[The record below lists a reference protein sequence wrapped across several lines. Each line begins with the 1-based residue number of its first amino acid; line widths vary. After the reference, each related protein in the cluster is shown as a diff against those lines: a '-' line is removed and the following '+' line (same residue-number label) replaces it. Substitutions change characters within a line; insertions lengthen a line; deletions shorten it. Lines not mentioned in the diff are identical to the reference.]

1 MAYGRAMASIR
12 ERVRQELT
20 REILA
25 AARQQLATVG
35 PVALSLRAV
44 ARDVGLASSAVYRYF
59 PSRDE
64 LLTALI
70 VEAYDDLAET
80 VERVEAAVP
89 PADHS
94 RRWTAICVA
103 VRDWALAH
111 PHEFALVYGTPV
123 PGYAA
128 PERTIAAAT
137 RVPMLMIALIRDV
150 VGTRRA
156 EPEPAAGPPA
166 VYGELLASMGPQV
179 PADRAVLGMMAWTW
193 LIGRVG
199 FELHGHLVGVVDPAG
214 ADAAFG
220 WEAAAVRVGFG
231 LA

>member
-1 MAYGRAMASIR
+1 MTTVR
-12 ERVRQELT
+12 ERVRHEVT

-44 ARDVGLASSAVYRYF
+44 ARDVGMASSAVYRYF

-70 VEAYDDLAET
+70 VEAYDDLGAT
-80 VERVEAAVP
+80 VERAEAAVP
-89 PADHS
+89 RAEHAG
-94 RRWTAICVA
+94 RWDAVCRA
-103 VRDWALAH
+103 VRGWGLAN

-128 PERTIAAAT
+128 PQRTVDAAT
-137 RVPMLMIALIRDV
+137 RVPLLLIALVRDV
-150 VGTRRA
+150 LGAGR
-156 EPEPAAGPPA
+156 ELPAPVPAGPPPA
-166 VYGELLASMGPQV
+166 YAELLEHMGPQV
-179 PADRAVLGMMAWTW
+179 PADRAVLGLMAWTW
-193 LIGRVG
+193 LVGRVG
-199 FELHGHLVGVVDPAG
+199 FELHGHLVGVVDPVA
-214 ADAAFG
+214 ADAAFT
-220 WEAAAVRVGFG
+220 WEVAAVRTAFG